1 MVISSKFIFYTSLLF
16 LAIISLWPGSLFG
29 LFFYGDLGRELNLV
43 KNPYGSSINHF
54 IYYTYVS
61 LLGFFI
67 YIKDKNFKKLV
78 YGLFILS
85 IIFEFLHLIIPKRTF
100 ELIDLLSNICGVAV
114 AYFIINIY
122 TKFCFKM
129 LSYCVF

>member
-1 MVISSKFIFYTSLLF
+1 MAISSKFIFYTSLLF

-114 AYFIINIY
+114 AYFVINIY
-122 TKFCFKM
+122 LLIKT
-129 LSYCVF
+129 S

>member
-1 MVISSKFIFYTSLLF
+1 MAISSKFIFYTSLLF

-67 YIKDKNFKKLV
+67 YIKHKNFKKLV

-85 IIFEFLHLIIPKRTF
+85 IMFEFLHLIIPKRTF

-114 AYFIINIY
+114 AYFVINIY
-122 TKFCFKM
+122 LLIKT
-129 LSYCVF
+129 S

>member
-114 AYFIINIY
+114 AYFVINIY
-122 TKFCFKM
+122 LFFK
-129 LSYCVF
+129 

>member
-114 AYFIINIY
+114 AYFVINIY
-122 TKFCFKM
+122 LLIKT
-129 LSYCVF
+129 S